1 MLSVYL
7 NYPMSRVSIH
17 RDPDCGFIRVNRK
30 PNQRIRRIDMAN
42 ISEELRK
49 FRDRQYPFQSTPE
62 FNDMWLEID
71 FGDQE
76 FEVAVARYVHRLLSE
91 YHKPFADSSVSIHC

>member
-1 MLSVYL
+1 MLNVYL
-7 NYPMSRVSIH
+7 NYPMSRVSVH
-17 RDPDCGFIRVNRK
+17 HDPDCEFIRISRK
-30 PNQRIRRIDMAN
+30 PDQRVRRIDTTN

-49 FRDRQYPFQSTPE
+49 FRDKEHLFQSTHE

-76 FEVAVARYVHRLLSE
+76 FEEAVARYVHRLLSG

>member
-17 RDPDCGFIRVNRK
+17 RDPGCEFIRIRRK

-42 ISEELRK
+42 SSEEVRK
-49 FRDRQYPFQSTPE
+49 FRDKQRSFQSTPE

-76 FEVAVARYVHRLLSE
+76 FEEAIARYVHRLLSR